1 MGHPIL
7 QGRPQYTEILTINM
21 GLLIE
26 IRHNIFI
33 QYHGNKILMWKNILI
48 NYRQNDLVDLRGVFE
63 GLGVKRMQLGCPIK
77 SWSTVSLSWSTAIF
91 SDRGSILE

>member
-1 MGHPIL
+1 
-7 QGRPQYTEILTINM
+7 M

-48 NYRQNDLVDLRGVFE
+48 NYRQNDLGDLRGVFE
-63 GLGVKRMQLGCPIK
+63 GLGVKRMQLGCPNI
-77 SWSTVSLSWSTAIF
+77 
-91 SDRGSILE
+91 